1 MTKFADIIERLEKS
15 TGPDRVLDA
24 RIAAEIEPHH
34 FDAHGFTPIRP
45 IPAFAMDKG
54 GDCIRFEGGGIMG
67 FHCFPR
73 VTGSTDEAIAI
84 SERVIALE
92 GRKLI
97 CFFCAGGQLTPW
109 NADKGSPDYHPKA
122 KIDNSV
128 TVGWMAH
135 IRFYN
140 ADGSSVGADDYSHG
154 KTAPLAILLALFRA
168 LEAKEGG

>member
-1 MTKFADIIERLEKS
+1 MSKYADIIERLKKA
-15 TGPDRVLDA
+15 TGPDRELDA
-24 RIAAEIEPHH
+24 LIAAEIEPHH
-34 FDAHGFTPIRP
+34 FDAPGFAPIRP
-45 IPAFAMDKG
+45 IPAFARDPS

-73 VTGSTDEAIAI
+73 VTGSTDEAIVVA
-84 SERVIALE
+84 ERVVAPE

-109 NADKGSPDYHPKA
+109 NTDETSPDYHPKA

-140 ADGSSVGADDYSHG
+140 SDGTSTGADDYSHG
-154 KTAPLAILLALFRA
+154 KTAPLAILLALFRS
-168 LEAKEGG
+168 LESKEKA